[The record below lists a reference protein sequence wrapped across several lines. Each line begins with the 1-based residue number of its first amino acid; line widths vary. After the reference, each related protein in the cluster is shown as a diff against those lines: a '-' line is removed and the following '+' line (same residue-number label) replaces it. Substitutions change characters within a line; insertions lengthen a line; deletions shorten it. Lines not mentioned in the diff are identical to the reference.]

1 MSTVTE
7 RIDADL
13 EELIPLFLENT
24 RKEVEEMKSSLAQ
37 RDFETLSRLGHSTK
51 GAALGYGFQTMGGL
65 GLQIEDAAK
74 NGSAT
79 QAQVLIDK
87 LENYLDHV
95 EIVYV

>member
-1 MSTVTE
+1 
-7 RIDADL
+7 
-13 EELIPLFLENT
+13 
-24 RKEVEEMKSSLAQ
+24 
-37 RDFETLSRLGHSTK
+37 
-51 GAALGYGFQTMGGL
+51 MGGL